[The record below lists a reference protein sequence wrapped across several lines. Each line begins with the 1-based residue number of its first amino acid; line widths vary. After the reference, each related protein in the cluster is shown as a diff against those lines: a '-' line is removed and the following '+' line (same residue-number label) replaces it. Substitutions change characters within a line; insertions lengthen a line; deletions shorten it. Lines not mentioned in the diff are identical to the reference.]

1 MSDTTSNPQ
10 NTPAANQHVQKA
22 DTSGKP
28 GATSAEVVPT
38 FDGVPT
44 GSAAPVLVLDR
55 IEAFLDEHGLGA
67 GPVEWERVGGGQSNI
82 TFVLSRGGEKFVLR
96 RGPRPPLPKGTHNM
110 VREARVQQ
118 AVAAQGVPVPKILA
132 VGEDESILGV
142 NFYIM
147 EFLDG
152 FVIDSAEPA
161 NVTTAQDRAHVME
174 SFVDSLVKLHSVDVE
189 DPDVARLGKPE
200 GYLER
205 QVATFTRLWEVNS
218 KREVPDVVELGR
230 RLAANIPTSQ
240 RHAVVHGDYRLGN
253 VMVRPVGTPDV
264 MAILDWEMAT
274 LGDPLAD
281 VGYFLATYAEPGA
294 GQPGG
299 REMTVMEL
307 SRVTTS
313 EGYLSPEQ
321 VVERYSAG
329 VAEVSG
335 SAPDLSRIDWYKA
348 LALFKSC
355 VFLEA
360 MFTRWKAG
368 ERPGDDFASRLEQG
382 VPQLAARGLEWV

>member
-1 MSDTTSNPQ
+1 MNDTTSNPQ
-10 NTPAANQHVQKA
+10 NTPAANQPATQA
-22 DTSGKP
+22 DTSGKS
-28 GATSAEVVPT
+28 GTTSAEVVPT
-38 FDGVPT
+38 FDGVLT

-161 NVTTAQDRAHVME
+161 NVTTPADRAHVME

-189 DPDVARLGKPE
+189 NPDVARLGKPD

-230 RLAANIPTSQ
+230 RLAADIPTSQ
-240 RHAVVHGDYRLGN
+240 LHAVVHGDYRLGN
-253 VMVRPVGTPDV
+253 VMVRPEGSPDV

-281 VGYFLATYAEPGA
+281 LGYFLATYAEPGA

-321 VVERYSAG
+321 VVERYSAE

-368 ERPGDDFASRLEQG
+368 ERPGDDFAPRLEQG